1 MRDAQCERRTQRT
14 EIHMAIQ
21 MRRGEY
27 DDFDASKM
35 LAGELAVVVSGDP
48 ETEGGALYVAT
59 AAGSATRVAFANE
72 IPGDATTTSDGL
84 MSAADK
90 AKLDGVAAGAQ
101 ANVIESVSVNGNNA
115 TVTGKAAA
123 VTIPEATDAA
133 SGVMGAGDKTKLDGI
148 ETGANAYTLPAAT
161 TNALGGVKPD
171 GTTVTVDNDGTIH
184 ATGSGTIPDGSI
196 TGVKIADNTI
206 PDAKLAQTGGVLS
219 RVAAL
224 TEDVVTAVG
233 MDESITPVW
242 TVGKRI
248 SEDGSVIA
256 SGNTLYVS
264 DPIDLRDHSLAQV
277 ESVTHVEA
285 HTTLSMPS
293 IHYYDASDA
302 HVGYA
307 YAFGDYDMT
316 ADIAQY
322 DAVFVRLST
331 YSKAP
336 NLVEDVRVLFKATG
350 KLDADTIDGRL
361 DEFDERTATAQSA
374 QFVNL
379 LDGYTNSENG
389 VYITNGQ
396 PVSNP
401 NWCSLLDYVPV
412 KAETTYSFMFAEQ
425 FTKYMSIKV
434 CYYDA
439 EKSFIS
445 DETHADNAGF
455 TTPETCAFVRL
466 SITNTTYEAVGHDNF
481 DTLFMEEVAS
491 GYDAVATDNK
501 DFFSGI
507 FPKTTLTGKKW
518 ALFGDSITQKNFRSN
533 VTYHDYI
540 RAETGIVTINEGV
553 GGSGYKNRDDNN
565 NAFYQIALKTASEW
579 SDADVITVMGG
590 VNDMWS
596 QIATYGLGTSTD
608 TFTVPSDIT
617 KQTSNTV
624 MACFNYMLGVLIENA
639 PNARIGVISPLPCV
653 TTQGGRQFT
662 EVPYDEQ
669 CNMSLFVEACKESCA
684 LHGIPYLDLFHN
696 SGLRPWDSTFNA
708 RYFKCIS
715 SDSPDGLH
723 PNELGHRYFYP
734 MVREFVKS
742 LI

>member
-1 MRDAQCERRTQRT
+1 MSTSVEFPEGVQIDVDFPEPIALDLNPGIVGPRGPKGDKGDDGPQGPAGPAGADGAQGPKGD
-14 EIHMAIQ
+14 
-21 MRRGEY
+21 RGEQGIQGERGPQGETGPTGPTGP
-27 DDFDASKM
+27 
-35 LAGELAVVVSGDP
+35 AGADGYSPTVSVQ
-48 ETEGGALYVAT
+48 TITGGHEVT
-59 AAGSATRVAFANE
+59 
-72 IPGDATTTSDGL
+72 IID
-84 MSAADK
+84 
-90 AKLDGVAAGAQ
+90 AAGAHSFD
-101 ANVIESVSVNGNNA
+101 VMDGEDA
-115 TVTGKAAA
+115 TIADGSVTG
-123 VTIPEATDAA
+123 
-133 SGVMGAGDKTKLDGI
+133 VM
-148 ETGANAYTLPAAT
+148 
-161 TNALGGVKPD
+161 
-171 GTTVTVDNDGTIH
+171 
-184 ATGSGTIPDGSI
+184 
-196 TGVKIADNTI
+196 IADNTI
-206 PDAKLAQTGGVLS
+206 PDTKLAQTGGVLS
-219 RVAAL
+219 KVAAL
-224 TEDVVTAVG
+224 AEDVVTIVG

-256 SGNTLYVS
+256 SGTSLYMS
-264 DPIDLRDHSLAQV
+264 APIDLRDYSLAQSYV
-277 ESVTHVEA
+277 AHGVNA
-285 HTTLSMPS
+285 HTVLNMPS

-322 DAVFVRLST
+322 DAVFVRLSQ
-331 YSKAP
+331 YSVTHYPVDA
-336 NLVEDVRVLFKATG
+336 VRLLFKATG
-350 KLDADTIDGRL
+350 ELDADTIDARL
-361 DEFDERTATAQSA
+361 DEFDERTATAKSE
-374 QFVNL
+374 QFANL
-379 LDGYTNSENG
+379 LDGYTNSKNG
-389 VYITNGQ
+389 AYLTNGQ
-396 PVSNP
+396 PANNP

-412 KAETTYSFMFAEQ
+412 KAETTYSFVFAEQ

-507 FPKTTLTGKKW
+507 FPKTTLAGKKW

-533 VTYHDYI
+533 VLYHDYI
-540 RAETGIVTINEGV
+540 RAETGIVTVNEGV
-553 GGSGYKNRDDNN
+553 GGSGYKNRDDSN
-565 NAFYQIALKTASEW
+565 NAFYQIALKTVSEW
-579 SDADVITVMGG
+579 GDADVITVMGG
-590 VNDMWS
+590 VNDMWI
-596 QIATYGLGTSTD
+596 QVARHGLGTPTD
-608 TFTVPSDIT
+608 TFTMPADIT

-624 MACFNYMLGVLIENA
+624 MACFNYLLDVLIENA
-639 PNARIGVISPLPCV
+639 PNARIGIISPLPCV
-653 TTQGGRQFT
+653 TTQSGNQFT
-662 EVPYDEQ
+662 EVPYDET
-669 CNMSLFVEACKESCA
+669 CNMSKLVDACKESCA

-723 PNELGHRYFYP
+723 PNELGHRFFYP